1 MSAKKPKILMAV
13 LCFLPESVGGSEFYT
28 YHLSQE
34 LMKRG
39 YDVTVFASLRD
50 MTLESYKVIT
60 VEFEGLKVIKI
71 VNSPIA
77 VRNFTD
83 HFIDARVDEIFRRVL
98 REEKPDLVHFQHIA
112 YLSGGMPEIAK
123 EMKIPSVATFH
134 DYWYMCFRSQLI
146 RPGYGPCPGPS
157 GGVFCASCN
166 DVSTTNP
173 AAVPKFPLI
182 NKFFQLPVIRRFDLK
197 KNLPPKMIQKIRLML
212 YKQPAIQDI
221 DADLEDP
228 HVKETI
234 FRFEFFK
241 KQFLF
246 PEFVMSPSLHLKK
259 RYEDVGYRE
268 ILHLPLG
275 FYKTE
280 KVASLPFNGK
290 LKIAYLGNLV
300 PFKGAAVVLGE
311 LSKMRKREM
320 VEAHFYG
327 RPANEAYF
335 EEVEMLARGFPE
347 GSVIFHGGYRSDR
360 GLKEILSKVHLVVF
374 PSIWEENYPLVVR
387 EALLHGLPVLGSS
400 LGGVPEAI
408 QEGVNGFLFDPY
420 KEGDLAGKLELI
432 LKNPG
437 ILERLAEGARNTRIE
452 SMEDHMTKILK
463 IYDDATG
470 IALKGTR

>member
-1 MSAKKPKILMAV
+1 MVV

-39 YDVTVFASLRD
+39 YEVTVLASQRD
-50 MTLESYKVIT
+50 MTLGNHKIIKT
-60 VEFEGLKVIKI
+60 EFEGLKVIKV

-77 VRNFTD
+77 VRQFAD
-83 HFIDARVDEIFRRVL
+83 HFMDARVDEIFREVL

-112 YLSGGMPEIAK
+112 YLSGSMPEIAK
-123 EMKIPSVATFH
+123 EMNVPSVATFH

-146 RPGYGPCPGPS
+146 RPGYGVCPGPS
-157 GGVFCASCN
+157 GGVFCASCD
-166 DVSTTNP
+166 DVSAPNP
-173 AAVPKFPLI
+173 TAVPKFPMI
-182 NKFFQLPVIRRFDLK
+182 NRFFQLPLLRKLNLK
-197 KNLPPKMIQKIRLML
+197 KKLSPRMIQKIRLQL
-212 YKQPAIQDI
+212 YKQYSGQGGHE
-221 DADLEDP
+221 ADLEDP

-241 KQFLF
+241 GQFLF
-246 PEFVMSPSLHLKK
+246 PEFVLSPSLHLKK

-268 ILHLPLG
+268 IRHLPLG

-280 KVASLPFNGK
+280 KVSGLPFNGK

-300 PFKGAAVVLGE
+300 PFKGAAVILGE

-327 RPANEAYF
+327 RPANESYF

-360 GLKEILSKVHLVVF
+360 ELKEILSKVHLVVF

-408 QEGVNGFLFDPY
+408 KDGVNGFLFDPY

-437 ILERLAEGARNTRIE
+437 ILERLAEGARNTTIE
-452 SMEDHMTKILK
+452 SMEDHMIKILK
-463 IYDDATG
+463 IYDDAIG
-470 IALKGTR
+470 IAQKGALSV